1 MEIEKKFV
9 VRDINKVNE
18 IISKYSKKQI
28 TQDYLYVDTYTSIRK
43 RKVEQNNNTKYF
55 YTVKTMKVGISVN
68 EIEKEISKEEY
79 NSLKIN
85 EDYTTLLK
93 DRYIIP
99 YIDNLKIEMDVF
111 KGKYEGI
118 IFAEIEFESEEQ
130 AAKTAI
136 PEWFDE
142 EISKKITNS
151 KMATQNIEKMKE
163 EIGYEK

>member
-28 TQDYLYVDTYTSIRK
+28 TQDYLYADTYTAIRK

-85 EDYTTLLK
+85 ENYTTLLK